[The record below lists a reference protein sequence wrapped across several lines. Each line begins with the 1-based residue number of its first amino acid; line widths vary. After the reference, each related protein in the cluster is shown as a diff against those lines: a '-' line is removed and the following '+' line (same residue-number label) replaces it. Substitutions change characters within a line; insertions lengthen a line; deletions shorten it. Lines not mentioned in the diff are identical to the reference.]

1 MKTIAILS
9 LLLFIASALNPSFA
23 NETDQSKQLKTLY
36 FDAARNGDIELLQT
50 FYKAG
55 LSVNIANEKGYT
67 ALILSA
73 YNGQT
78 ETVNFLL
85 DVDDINPCQED
96 ARGNTALM
104 GAIFKGNL
112 RIAKSLMGR
121 DCEVDQTNQNGQT
134 ALMFATLFDR
144 QNIIEELI
152 DQGANISL
160 KDSHSRSLSD
170 IAASQGNL
178 SLADKFKQS
187 KP

>member
-1 MKTIAILS
+1 MKTLITVFLIVLLS
-9 LLLFIASALNPSFA
+9 ASFHPANA
-23 NETDQSKQLKTLY
+23 NENEQSQQLKTLY
-36 FDAARNGDIELLQT
+36 FDAARTGDIELLTT
-50 FYKAG
+50 FYNAG

-78 ETVNFLL
+78 EAVNFLL
-85 DVDDINPCQED
+85 GLEDINPCQED

-112 RIAKSLMGR
+112 RIAKSLMGV
-121 DCEVDQTNQNGQT
+121 DCEVDQSNQNGQT

-144 QNIIEELI
+144 QDIIQGLL

-170 IAASQGNL
+170 IAASQGNQI
-178 SLADKFKQS
+178 LADKFKQA